1 MVVSSWLQ
9 TAYVNVCTFGGT
21 SINCQIKT
29 KGIDISGGDY
39 DFKSEP
45 NLAGGRMT
53 VPSPESDFEVT
64 LDDIQ
69 FSTAEFDALIMATV
83 SAGATYD
90 SKYAARK
97 LTRCVITF
105 TPTAIS
111 TALDAITGE
120 GYRMTFT
127 DGYVTGFT
135 KKFESDTGVLI
146 GTLKMKF
153 PIRNAAGTTGN
164 VKTEYSATTLS
175 VIAAYA

>member
-9 TAYVNVCTFGGT
+9 TAYVNVCTFGGAA
-21 SINCQIKT
+21 IDCQIKT
-29 KGIDISGGDY
+29 KGIDISGGEY

-45 NLAGGRMT
+45 NLAGGRMV
-53 VPSPESDFEVT
+53 VPTPESDFEVT
-64 LDDIQ
+64 LDDIY
-69 FSTAEFDALIMATV
+69 FSTADFDALMLATV
-83 SAGATYD
+83 TADAAYD
-90 SKYAARK
+90 SKFAARK
-97 LTRCVITF
+97 LMRCVITF
-105 TPTAIS
+105 TPTAIT

-127 DGYVTGFT
+127 NGYVTGFT

-164 VKTEYSATTLS
+164 VTVEYSATTLS
-175 VIAAYA
+175 AISAYA